1 MEYRTGNGPI
11 GEYYQ
16 QFVPSED
23 YEGLRHTLRKASR
36 DLSLPE
42 ILGTPEGVED
52 LAEFLEKSGAFTKN
66 GKKHREVDLPTYD
79 DKPDPEMSEDE
90 DEEEG

>member
-1 MEYRTGNGPI
+1 M
-11 GEYYQ
+11 
-16 QFVPSED
+16 
-23 YEGLRHTLRKASR
+23 
-36 DLSLPE
+36 SLPE